1 MKNRKLNALIAIFM
15 AIVFLTSATPMLAT
29 SSSNKESTKK
39 TSSKKA
45 SKPFTGKVN
54 INKASK
60 EELMQLPGIGSFKA
74 DDIIKARKKEKFKSA
89 DDLLQVQGIGKQIVK
104 GLKKHVTF

>member
-1 MKNRKLNALIAIFM
+1 MMNRKLNALIAIFM
-15 AIVFLTSATPMLAT
+15 AIAFLTSATPMLAT
-29 SSSNKESTKK
+29 SSGKKESTQK

-54 INKASK
+54 INKASR

-74 DDIIKARKKEKFKSA
+74 DDIIKARKQEKFTSA
-89 DDLLQVQGIGKQIVK
+89 DDLLKVRGIGEKIVK
-104 GLKKHVTF
+104 GLKKNVTF

>member
-1 MKNRKLNALIAIFM
+1 MNKSINIFAILM
-15 AIVFLTSATPMLAT
+15 AVIFLVSTTPVMAA
-29 SSSNKESTKK
+29 SSDKKESTKK

-74 DDIIKARKKEKFKSA
+74 DDIIKARKQEKFTSA
-89 DDLLQVQGIGKQIVK
+89 DDLLKVRGIGEKIVK
-104 GLKKHVTF
+104 GLKKNVTF

>member
-1 MKNRKLNALIAIFM
+1 MNRKITALIAILM
-15 AIVFLTSATPMLAT
+15 AIAFLTSATPMLAT
-29 SSSNKESTKK
+29 SSSKKESTHK

-54 INKASK
+54 INTASK

-74 DDIIKARKKEKFKSA
+74 DDIIKARKQEKFKSA
-89 DDLLQVQGIGKQIVK
+89 DDLLKVRGIGEKIVK